1 MKIYVVTN
9 DHVVPSFRRACPT
22 LIEAK
27 VEARDHSGR
36 TLQTAL
42 KNGYLIEVVDYGKI
56 TVDTLVRLHDGLPA
70 REVSRRQVLPRL

>member
-9 DHVVPSFRRACPT
+9 DHAVPSFRRACAT

-27 VEARDHSGR
+27 AEAQSHSGR

-42 KNGYLIEVVDYGKI
+42 KNGYRIEMVDYGKV